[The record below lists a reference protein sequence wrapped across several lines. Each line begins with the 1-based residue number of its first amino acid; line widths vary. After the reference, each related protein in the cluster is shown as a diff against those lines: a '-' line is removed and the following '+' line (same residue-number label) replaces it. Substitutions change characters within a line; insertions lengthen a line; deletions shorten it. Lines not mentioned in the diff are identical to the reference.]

1 MSQNKNKMMSLLIVE
16 DDATLL
22 SVLKDIFE
30 SLNVQVTCSSNGQE
44 AVDILKQVQF
54 DVIMSDIKMPKMDG
68 LCLLKTLKDLKITTP
83 VVIMSG
89 YSEYKDEQI
98 SYSGGVVLLEKPFN
112 KAKIVE
118 LYNNYM
124 VLLLDYQGSQAA

>member
-1 MSQNKNKMMSLLIVE
+1 MAQNKMISLLIVE

-30 SLNVQVTCSSNGQE
+30 GLNVQVTCSSNGQE
-44 AVDILKQVQF
+44 AIDILKQVQF
-54 DVIMSDIKMPKMDG
+54 DVIMSDIKMPKLDG
-68 LCLLKTLKDLKITTP
+68 LSLLKTLKTLNITTP

-98 SYSGGVVLLEKPFN
+98 SYGGGVVLLEKPFN

-124 VLLLDYQGSQAA
+124 SLLIKAS